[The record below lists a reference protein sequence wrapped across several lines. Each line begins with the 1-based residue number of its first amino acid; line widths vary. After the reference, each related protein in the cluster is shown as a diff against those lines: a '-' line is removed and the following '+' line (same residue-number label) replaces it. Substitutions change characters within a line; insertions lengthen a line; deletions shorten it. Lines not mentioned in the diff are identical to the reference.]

1 MGLLLFFLFLAVFF
15 SFVCS
20 ILEAVLLSITPSYVE
35 IKLKENPSVGK
46 LLKSHKDN
54 IDRPLAGI
62 LTLNTFA
69 HTIGAAGVGAQTGL
83 LLKEWNVDSI
93 NVLGMTIEGID
104 FWGAVGGFLLTM
116 IILIFSEIIP
126 KTLGANYW
134 QQLGPFAAR
143 AINIVLKITA
153 PFVYLSQL
161 ITNRLKKDKDISIYS
176 KADFSA
182 MAKIGL
188 KEGIFQE
195 NESKIIN
202 NLMRFDQLKV
212 KSIMTPRMVVKA
224 APEKMTIEDFHEQN
238 KNLHFSRVPIF
249 SERIDKV
256 SGFILKDELLINII
270 NGNGASKLEDI
281 KREIL
286 IMPANQSIPTA
297 FNQLMETRSHIALV
311 VDEFGGMEGL
321 VTMEDIIETL
331 LGMEIVDEMDS
342 IDDMQALAR
351 KNWETRAKR
360 LGIISDE
367 TEIVKPKEAETDTSS
382 DKIDSE

>member
-46 LLKSHKDN
+46 LLKSYKDN

-83 LLKEWNVDSI
+83 LLQEWDVKSI
-93 NVLGMTIEGID
+93 DVFGMMTIEGVD

-134 QQLGPFAAR
+134 QQLGSFAAK
-143 AINIVLKITA
+143 AIKIVLKVTA

-161 ITNRLKKDKDISIYS
+161 ITNGLKKDKDISIYS

-182 MAKIGL
+182 MAQIGL
-188 KEGIFQE
+188 KEGVFQE

-224 APEKMTIEDFHEQN
+224 ASEKMTIEDFHEQN
-238 KNLHFSRVPIF
+238 KN
-249 SERIDKV
+249 
-256 SGFILKDELLINII
+256 
-270 NGNGASKLEDI
+270 
-281 KREIL
+281 
-286 IMPANQSIPTA
+286 
-297 FNQLMETRSHIALV
+297 
-311 VDEFGGMEGL
+311 
-321 VTMEDIIETL
+321 
-331 LGMEIVDEMDS
+331 
-342 IDDMQALAR
+342 
-351 KNWETRAKR
+351 
-360 LGIISDE
+360 
-367 TEIVKPKEAETDTSS
+367 
-382 DKIDSE
+382 